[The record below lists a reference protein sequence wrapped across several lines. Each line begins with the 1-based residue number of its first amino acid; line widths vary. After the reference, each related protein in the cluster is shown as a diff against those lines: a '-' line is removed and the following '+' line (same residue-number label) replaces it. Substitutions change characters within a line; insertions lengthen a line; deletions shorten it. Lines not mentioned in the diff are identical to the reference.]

1 MKRGT
6 ETRRA
11 VLRDLEHIGLRLR
24 EIFHHPFQAPAARH
38 PVRSAHR
45 LLGLLKASVEGARD
59 TRRLKRDFPSL
70 TDLDDSVVKAVGEL
84 EATYQ
89 EYVTMISRWDWAI
102 SLELAAVLM
111 ACCRLLLP
119 TRILDTGSGYSSY
132 VLRRYAAEALRPI
145 HVTSVDDDPEWLEE
159 TRGYLMRQ
167 GLSANDT
174 LTWDEFKG
182 QDRGEFDL
190 VLHDLG
196 HENER
201 LRTLSDVL
209 TLVRPG
215 GAVLLDDVGNPHM
228 ERYGPYARRMLSAR
242 RFRAYSLR
250 ALTRER
256 GYSRYAMLGVRL

>member
-1 MKRGT
+1 LDG
-6 ETRRA
+6 
-11 VLRDLEHIGLRLR
+11 
-24 EIFHHPFQAPAARH
+24 
-38 PVRSAHR
+38 
-45 LLGLLKASVEGARD
+45 SVG
-59 TRRLKRDFPSL
+59 
-70 TDLDDSVVKAVGEL
+70 KAVSEL

-89 EYVTMISRWDWAI
+89 EYVTMVSRWDWAI

-111 ACCRLLLP
+111 AFCRLLRP

-132 VLRRYAAEALRPI
+132 VLRRYAAEELRPI
-145 HVTSVDDDPEWLEE
+145 HVTSVDNDPEWLDE
-159 TRGYLMRQ
+159 TRGYLMTH
-167 GLSANDT
+167 GLSSNNT

-182 QDRGEFDL
+182 QDCGEFDL

-196 HENER
+196 HEDER

-209 TLVRPG
+209 ALVRPG

-228 ERYGPYARRMLSAR
+228 ERYGAYARRMLSAR

-256 GYSRYAMLGVRL
+256 WYSRYAMLGVRL